1 MFYAKA
7 DRLYKACPPFYVNNQ
22 IDWREEVQA
31 VIILQD

>member
-7 DRLYKACPPFYVNNQ
+7 DRLKACPPFYVNNQ